1 MNKRSYTYEYAR
13 PSVTADCVVFCQKSD
28 ALHVLLIERKLEPFK
43 GCWALP
49 GGFMMMDEDAETAA
63 KRELYEE
70 TGVKVNHLR
79 QCGAFTEVDRDPRER
94 VVTIAYYAVIDKME
108 ATAAD
113 DASKAEWFPVEDL
126 PSLAFDH
133 NGIIQSAMS
142 RLRNKRNMLNDDR
155 KDI

>member
-1 MNKRSYTYEYAR
+1 
-13 PSVTADCVVFCQKSD
+13 
-28 ALHVLLIERKLEPFK
+28 
-43 GCWALP
+43 
-49 GGFMMMDEDAETAA
+49 MMMDEDAETAA

-70 TGVKVNHLR
+70 TGVKVNHVR

-113 DASKAEWFPVEDL
+113 DACTAEWFPVEDL

-133 NGIIQSAMS
+133 NKIIQTA
-142 RLRNKRNMLNDDR
+142 L
-155 KDI
+155 KDMAQKSNVI

>member
-1 MNKRSYTYEYAR
+1 
-13 PSVTADCVVFCQKSD
+13 
-28 ALHVLLIERKLEPFK
+28 
-43 GCWALP
+43 
-49 GGFMMMDEDAETAA
+49 MMMDEDAETAA

-70 TGVKVNHLR
+70 TGVKVNHLM

-133 NGIIQSAMS
+133 NKIIQTAMS

-155 KDI
+155 KEI

>member
-1 MNKRSYTYEYAR
+1 MNKSTYTYEYAR
-13 PSVTADCVVFCQKSD
+13 PSVTADCVVFCHKSD

-70 TGVKVNHLR
+70 TGVKVNHVK

-94 VVTIAYYAVIDKME
+94 VVTIAYYAVIDNME

-113 DASKAEWFPVEDL
+113 DACKAEWFPVEDF
-126 PSLAFDH
+126 PPLAFDH
-133 NGIIQSAMS
+133 NQIIQTA
-142 RLRNKRNMLNDDR
+142 L
-155 KDI
+155 KDMNQK